1 MGYAWEGAVSQ
12 TQTLE
17 PVCQLNRGW
26 WEVLEAGT
34 DQQRAPVIET
44 PTWQPAPSWLVSSV
58 GRALHRYHRGHGF
71 KSCTDLNFSRP
82 YFHYSLSSVHC
93 EDCVHIHV
101 LEHSIKSYWLIS
113 PNRFIMNLNKDPL
126 LVGLLFQLV

>member
-17 PVCQLNRGW
+17 SVCQLNRGW

-44 PTWQPAPSWLVSSV
+44 PTWQPAPS
-58 GRALHRYHRGHGF
+58 
-71 KSCTDLNFSRP
+71 
-82 YFHYSLSSVHC
+82 
-93 EDCVHIHV
+93 
-101 LEHSIKSYWLIS
+101 
-113 PNRFIMNLNKDPL
+113 
-126 LVGLLFQLV
+126 